1 MSKKKNKKKNKVI
14 NDFTADKAAET
25 AAAESSTAFDETD
38 EYAEAEK
45 RAATALEGLDE
56 DERAELI
63 AAPAVEI
70 PRCSDIS
77 EDDIALSIEALRSE
91 DITVVE
97 NAENHQRRRK
107 RKKLGIAENLIMLA
121 VFALCA
127 SVVIYCVTSLV
138 KSIRDKIIGEELYSN
153 TEFDRFVFDGEKD
166 TFNHPLP
173 LTMLD
178 GDASM
183 MTLYDRIANGSSG
196 TENVN
201 SQYSKKLDAMRAS
214 LTALKA
220 KNKEVYGWIYVENT
234 VIDHPIMQGSDNSYY
249 LDHAYTGEALPIG
262 SIYAD
267 STAKEHLTDNYNA
280 VLYGHNVVDVA
291 GSKSSM
297 FHDITK
303 FFDEAFFA
311 ENKIYI
317 YTMEGVFIFKPVS
330 IYTTEYD
337 SEYYRVL
344 FNSEEDFTAYANSV
358 VQLSKIPSGASFTAG
373 DRMLSM
379 YTCTNGVNNFRFVL
393 HSKLIE
399 TIR

>member
-1 MSKKKNKKKNKVI
+1 MSKKKNKKKNKAK
-14 NDFTADKAAET
+14 NNFSAEQAVR
-25 AAAESSTAFDETD
+25 AAADENNMAFDETD

-45 RAATALEGLDE
+45 KAAAALASLSE
-56 DERAELI
+56 DERGELI
-63 AAPAVEI
+63 AAPAVEV
-70 PRCSDIS
+70 PKSSDLS
-77 EDDIALSIEALRSE
+77 EDDIALSIKAIRSE
-91 DITVVE
+91 DIPA
-97 NAENHQRRRK
+97 AENTNNSRLPRK
-107 RKKLGIAENLIMLA
+107 KKKLGTMENLVMLT
-121 VFALCA
+121 VFVLCA
-127 SVVIYCVTSLV
+127 SVVIYCVSTLI
-138 KSIRDKIIGEELYSN
+138 KSIRDKIVGEQIYAN
-153 TEFDRFVFDGEKD
+153 TAFDKINFNGEND

-178 GDASM
+178 GDAAM
-183 MTLYDRIANGSSG
+183 MTLYDRIVSGSAG
-196 TENVN
+196 AENVSN
-201 SQYSKKLDAMRAS
+201 PYSKKLDAMRAS

-220 KNKEVYGWIYVENT
+220 QNKEIYGWIYVENT

-267 STAKEHLTDNYNA
+267 STAEEHLTDNYNA

-344 FNSEEDFTAYANSV
+344 FNSEEDFVSYANSV
-358 VQLSKIPSGASFTAG
+358 VGLSKIPSGESFAVG

-399 TIR
+399 AIR